1 MTTRDI
7 LPDSH
12 VAPTA
17 SAVLQAFHQ
26 DYVAEVKAA
35 VSKNAVVVVGMGQNP
50 VVRKAKGL
58 LTEKN
63 IAFTSVEHGNY
74 FSGWKRRLAVKM
86 WAGFPTFPMVFLD
99 GVLVGGASELKTML
113 DAGTFVSKTA
123 K

>member
-12 VAPTA
+12 VAP
-17 SAVLQAFHQ
+17 SAAAQLQAFHH
-26 DYVAEVKAA
+26 DYVDEVKAA
-35 VSKNAVVVVGMGQNP
+35 VSKNSVVVVGMGQNP

-58 LTEKN
+58 LKAKN
-63 IAFTSVEHGNY
+63 IAFTAVDHGTY

-99 GVLVGGASELKTML
+99 GVLVGGCSDLQKML
-113 DAGTFVSKTA
+113 DAGTFVPK